1 MGKLIAIGQGQV
13 VLTLCKASQGVNI
26 INGVVNVLIDVD
38 EDNNKATLSNGMVID
53 TNSVIFEELNIIIRA
68 ISSGSK
74 DVLNKIIPLKY
85 QQWKYAIND
94 IYRNV
99 NIEVVETDT
108 DEKIISKITS
118 NVSYNNVN
126 NPILKV
132 NKPKVKDKVKTK
144 ERTKVKDEIKEGTK
158 VKDEIKEVTKVTE

>member
-26 INGVVNVLIDVD
+26 INGVVNVLINVD
-38 EDNNKATLSNGMVID
+38 ENSNKATLSNGMVID
-53 TNSVIFEELNIIIRA
+53 TNSVIFEELNIIIRT

-74 DVLNKIIPLKY
+74 DVLNKTIPLKY

-132 NKPKVKDKVKTK
+132 NKPKVKDKAKTK
-144 ERTKVKDEIKEGTK
+144 ERTK